1 MSKAPRPATWK
12 TRSRTWAGQN
22 WWLGQ
27 RRSLSPSFCCA
38 SSLSHAGHFVGIF
51 QARSPFGRSGSTGP
65 RISGIT
71 SPALRR
77 ITVSPGRTS
86 LRLTSWALC
95 SVAFST
101 VEPATRVGSIT
112 PYGVTRPVRPTLTRM
127 SSSLALTS
135 SGGYLNAIAH
145 RGARLVEPSRRWRAT
160 SSTLITTPSIS

>member
-1 MSKAPRPATWK
+1 M
-12 TRSRTWAGQN
+12 
-22 WWLGQ
+22 
-27 RRSLSPSFCCA
+27 
-38 SSLSHAGHFVGIF
+38 VGIF
-51 QARSPFGRSGSTGP
+51 HARSPLGRSGSTGP

-86 LRLTSWALC
+86 LRLTSWALWR
-95 SVAFST
+95 VAFST

-112 PYGVTRPVRPTLTRM
+112 PYGVTRPVRPTLTRI

-135 SGGYLNAIAH
+135 SGGYLKAIAH
-145 RGARLVEPSRRWRAT
+145 RGARLVEPSRRCSAT